1 MSFKDMKS
9 RSKKG
14 FEKLNKELEKINT
27 SNSSFKDDRIWKAT
41 QDKSGNGYAVIRFL
55 PAPEGEDVPWVRRFN
70 HGFKGPGGW
79 CIENCPTT
87 IDGSCPIC
95 EANSELWNSG
105 TESNKNIARDR
116 KRKLS
121 YYANILV
128 VSDSTHP
135 ENDGKVFLFRFGKKI
150 FDKIQEAMNPEFED
164 ENPVNPFDFW
174 EGANFKLKIRKVAG
188 FTNYDKS
195 EFESPS
201 ALLGGD
207 DANLETLWKTEYPLL
222 SFIES
227 SEFKDYDTLKERM
240 TRVLRG
246 GASPASAEIT
256 AEAERLVDAQFD
268 NPDNVAKVTPIPVSD
283 NDDDDDESES
293 TLEYLEKLAAGE
305 G

>member
-174 EGANFKLKIRKVAG
+174 EGANFKLKYYGKWLDSPTMISPNLKVQVPCLVVMTQTWKLCG
-188 FTNYDKS
+188 KQNTHFYR
-195 EFESPS
+195 
-201 ALLGGD
+201 LL
-207 DANLETLWKTEYPLL
+207 NPQ
-222 SFIES
+222 S
-227 SEFKDYDTLKERM
+227 SRIM
-240 TRVLRG
+240 
-246 GASPASAEIT
+246 IH
-256 AEAERLVDAQFD
+256 
-268 NPDNVAKVTPIPVSD
+268 
-283 NDDDDDESES
+283 
-293 TLEYLEKLAAGE
+293 
-305 G
+305 